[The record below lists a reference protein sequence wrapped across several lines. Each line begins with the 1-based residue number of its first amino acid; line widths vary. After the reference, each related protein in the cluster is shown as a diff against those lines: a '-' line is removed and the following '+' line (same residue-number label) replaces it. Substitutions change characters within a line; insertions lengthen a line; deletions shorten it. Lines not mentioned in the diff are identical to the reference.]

1 MHTRKDIEE
10 YLQVLGRDILRL
22 DVEDLVEVIKN
33 KYYKFMD
40 YEGIRKLSTAITL
53 KGDVY
58 LMGAGITPEDIRDF
72 SEEYRERLIDYIV
85 TEEDIEDVGNLFDLY
100 DRFYGNSL
108 DSYSLESRKE
118 NKVTYINHMEEFLG
132 KYRTKLNE
140 GNKKPDDNLLSILDK
155 RIRGEMLDF
164 EGVDL
169 KLLEPYLKDEL
180 LEELLS
186 EKKDE

>member
-33 KYYKFMD
+33 KYYKYMD
-40 YEGIRKLSTAITL
+40 YGDIRKLSSAIAFEW
-53 KGDVY
+53 DVV
-58 LMGAGITPEDIRDF
+58 LVVAGITPEDIRDF
-72 SEEYRERLIDYIV
+72 SEEYRERLLDYIV

-132 KYRTKLNE
+132 KYRTRLNE